1 MNIIAVFAH
10 PDDEAFGPSGTIAK
24 LAKDNNVI
32 LLCATRGE
40 AGEHHDPAE
49 QARLAQIRE
58 KELENSAK
66 ILGVKQIHFLGF
78 KDGELCNNL
87 YHKLAESI
95 EHYCKKYQPGMLIT
109 TELRG
114 ISGHLDHI
122 AVALTTTYVFYRLP
136 YIKELYYYC
145 LTEDRRAQIEDYFIY
160 FPKGYNKS
168 DIDLTNDI
176 SDVWEQKINSIRAHE
191 SQKKDGTTI
200 ISRLQK
206 LPKAEHF
213 QILKK

>member
-145 LTEDRRAQIEDYFIY
+145 LTEDRREQIEDYFIY